1 MVERKMENRKYSFL
15 TKPQFWWCIIIFASF
30 LVYFTGISHE
40 SIWWDEAFSAF
51 MAEHTSSEIMHFIP
65 TDNHPP
71 LYYLLLHLAVSVF
84 GNSAWALRLP
94 SVLGAIGLVAL
105 GAGPVR
111 RILGNKTALLFSGL
125 TLLTP
130 VILIYAH
137 EARMYSLTNFS
148 VTACALFGFLAVRDN
163 KSNDWVLFGLFSLS
177 SAYLHYYGLIAAF
190 FANLFLF
197 VWILLKNRS
206 RLKSY
211 FTMASIVCLGYIPW
225 IRVLLQQI
233 QNVSKGFW
241 VSSVSLEGIF
251 NALIQPFAYK
261 EIFPPVTSGMVILL
275 LLSLTVVVIGLVL
288 VYREKEYDKKSFAFF
303 LLATY
308 AFTFI
313 TPIIISQFSRPIF
326 YERYIIVLDGLF
338 LLLLSLGFSLL
349 PHKWLQISSL
359 VIYALLN
366 TFTIKDIYTQYFNYP
381 MKEVAAYLRDEIK
394 PGDLII
400 TSEQYSMGPAL
411 YYFPQATH
419 YYSNNSIEMQ
429 WEQVLEPLAPR
440 LHKDSEREELLATHK
455 SFWYINCNTGS
466 TKNIAS
472 ILKGIKGWE
481 PDGQARVFQEP
492 YARFNFTAAKYS
504 YTGKESDLKQGSLNL
519 HFTGLKPSGNLLIL
533 LYAKAPMDENPFH
546 SYYANFT
553 SSEMT
558 FPIDGLEFG
567 EYALVAYHDENV
579 NYYPDYDKTT
589 QLPKEGIGIINW
601 EKLDIS
607 DVQASFNY
615 ENLKFQF
622 NEKEKTVELPMFY
635 PPFTMFSK

>member
-1 MVERKMENRKYSFL
+1 MYKKTIFSGKKSHCAWFFFL
-15 TKPQFWWCIIIFASF
+15 ILISS

-51 MAEHTSSEIMHFIP
+51 MAEHTPSEIMHFIP

-71 LYYLLLHLAVSVF
+71 LYYLLLHLVISIF

-94 SVLGAIGLVAL
+94 SALGAIGLVAL

-111 RILGNKTALLFSGL
+111 RILGNKAALIFSGL

-148 VTACALFGFLAVRDN
+148 VTACALFGFLSVKENGFR
-163 KSNDWVLFGLFSLS
+163 DWVMFGLFSLVS
-177 SAYLHYYGLIAAF
+177 GYLHYYGLMAAF
-190 FANLFLF
+190 FVNLFLF
-197 VWILLKNRS
+197 IWILRKCRDH
-206 RLKSY
+206 LKS
-211 FTMASIVCLGYIPW
+211 FLIMAGIVTLGYIPW
-225 IRVLLQQI
+225 IQVLLQQV

-241 VSSVSLEGIF
+241 VSAVSLEGIF

-261 EIFPPVTSGMVILL
+261 EIFPSVTYSMVILL
-275 LLSLTVVVIGLVL
+275 MLSMFVIISGLVV
-288 VYREKEYDKKSFAFF
+288 VYREKVGDKKIFAIFI
-303 LLATY
+303 LAIY
-308 AFTFI
+308 ICTFV

-338 LLLLSLGFSLL
+338 LLMLSLGFSLL

-359 VIYALLN
+359 AIYAILN
-366 TFTIKDIYTQYFNYP
+366 LFTIKDIYTQYFNYP
-381 MKEVAAYLRDEIK
+381 MKEVAAYLEDEIK
-394 PGDLII
+394 PGDLIV

-419 YYSNNSIEMQ
+419 YYSNNSVEKQ
-429 WEQVLEPLAPR
+429 WEQVLEPLATR
-440 LHKDSEREELLATHK
+440 LHKDNEREDLLSTHK

-466 TKNIAS
+466 TKNIAT

-481 PDGQARVFQEP
+481 LDGQARVFEEP
-492 YARFNFTAAKYS
+492 YAKFNFTAAKYT
-504 YTGKESDLKQGSLNL
+504 YTGQEQDLKQGSLNL
-519 HFTGLKPSGNLLIL
+519 HFTGLRPSGNLLIL

-553 SSEMT
+553 SEEMT

-567 EYALVAYHDENV
+567 EYVLVAYHDENV
-579 NYYPDYDKTT
+579 NYYPDYDRTT
-589 QLPKEGIGIINW
+589 DLPKEGIGLVNW
-601 EKLDIS
+601 EKLDPS
-607 DVQASFNY
+607 AVQASFNY
-615 ENLKFQF
+615 ENLKFPF
-622 NEKEKTVELPMFY
+622 NEKEKTVEINMFY
-635 PPFTMFSK
+635 PPFTMLSQ